1 MEGVKTQ
8 DSFVQA
14 RGLEQQDCIMSLSK
28 NRVIL

>member
-1 MEGVKTQ
+1 MEGDKFQ
-8 DSFVQA
+8 DSFAQV